1 MKDIYKSISYLEQS
15 AEQGNQFAQYQ
26 LGIIYLK
33 GDVAEQNFSLAYDY
47 LYQAAEQ
54 DNQFAQYQLGMIF
67 LKGEFTNIDYD
78 KAISYLKQSAEQNN
92 QFAQY
97 QLGKLYYFGAD
108 GVEVNKDLA
117 LDYLNKSAAQGNE
130 YAKALLEWKP
140 NGSYMHFRHG
150 QGFSERMV
158 SLSSDMKM
166 LFDRLANE
174 HDHMLNQMVYNRLE
188 KEKAKGETIEQ

>member
-1 MKDIYKSISYLEQS
+1 M
-15 AEQGNQFAQYQ
+15 
-26 LGIIYLK
+26 
-33 GDVAEQNFSLAYDY
+33 
-47 LYQAAEQ
+47 
-54 DNQFAQYQLGMIF
+54 
-67 LKGEFTNIDYD
+67 KGELTNTDYD
-78 KAISYLKQSAEQNN
+78 KAISYLKESADQNN

-108 GVEVNKDLA
+108 DVEVNKELA
-117 LDYLNKSAAQGNE
+117 IDYLNKSAAQGND

-140 NGSYMHFRHG
+140 GGHSFMHFRNE

-174 HDHMLNQMVYNRLE
+174 HDHMLNQMVYSRLE
-188 KEKAKGETIEQ
+188 KEKSKGEAIEQ